1 MIDLTRT
8 IEDFWEYVREQKT
21 ELYNEF
27 SLQHE
32 LGIFLRS
39 KLPEYKVQFERNVSY
54 FGIYS
59 GTIKKEI
66 DIVIFSP
73 DRKEKYAIELKYPR
87 NGQYPEQMYAF
98 TKDILFIEELK
109 ALGFDATAAVTLVD
123 DKPFYAG
130 DNNSGIYQYFRGGK
144 PIHGTIYRP
153 TGSTKGKEHI
163 DIKGEYTIKWKPIEK
178 SMYYIVE
185 A

>member
-1 MIDLTRT
+1 MIDLTAT
-8 IEDFWEYVREQKT
+8 IEDFWTCVKDQKI
-21 ELYNEF
+21 ELYNEI

-87 NGQYPEQMYAF
+87 NG
-98 TKDILFIEELK
+98 
-109 ALGFDATAAVTLVD
+109 
-123 DKPFYAG
+123 
-130 DNNSGIYQYFRGGK
+130 
-144 PIHGTIYRP
+144 H
-153 TGSTKGKEHI
+153 
-163 DIKGEYTIKWKPIEK
+163 
-178 SMYYIVE
+178 
-185 A
+185 